1 MSFRGVESIVKK
13 IVDGFARSMKA
24 HVSQTLVLMKALG
37 GLLEIL
43 QCVWDVLYPWWG
55 NMDLSVAAYQ
65 MWKVFECVYAYSKDV
80 AVSSG
85 TIQLL

>member
-1 MSFRGVESIVKK
+1 MLLR
-13 IVDGFARSMKA
+13 A
-24 HVSQTLVLMKALG
+24 HVSIMLVLMKRCG

-43 QCVWDVLYPWWG
+43 QSVWDVLYPWWG

-65 MWKVFECVYAYSKDV
+65 MWKAFESVYAYSKDV

>member
-1 MSFRGVESIVKK
+1 MKK

-24 HVSQTLVLMKALG
+24 HVSQALVLMKTLG

-43 QCVWDVLYPWWG
+43 QSVWDILYSRWD
-55 NMDLSVAAYQ
+55 NLDLSVAAYQ
-65 MWKVFECVYAYSKDV
+65 MWEPFGVVYAYNVDV
-80 AVSSG
+80 TVSSG

>member
-1 MSFRGVESIVKK
+1 MSFRGVESAVEK

-24 HVSQTLVLMKALG
+24 HVSQALVLMKTLG

-43 QCVWDVLYPWWG
+43 QCAWDVLYPWWG

-65 MWKVFECVYAYSKDV
+65 KAFEFVYAYSEDMT
-80 AVSSG
+80 VSSG
-85 TIQLL
+85 TTQLP

>member
-24 HVSQTLVLMKALG
+24 HVSQTLVLMKTLG

-43 QCVWDVLYPWWG
+43 QCVWDVHYPWWS

-65 MWKVFECVYAYSKDV
+65 MWKAFEFVYAYSEDV

>member
-1 MSFRGVESIVKK
+1 MKK

-24 HVSQTLVLMKALG
+24 HVSQALVLMKTLG

-43 QCVWDVLYPWWG
+43 QSVWDVLYPWWG

-65 MWKVFECVYAYSKDV
+65 M
-80 AVSSG
+80 
-85 TIQLL
+85 

>member
-1 MSFRGVESIVKK
+1 VSFRGVESTVKK

-24 HVSQTLVLMKALG
+24 HVSQTLVLMKTLG

-43 QCVWDVLYPWWG
+43 QSVWDVLYPWWG

-65 MWKVFECVYAYSKDV
+65 MWKAFEFVYAYSKDV

-85 TIQLL
+85 TIQLR

>member
-1 MSFRGVESIVKK
+1 MKK

-24 HVSQTLVLMKALG
+24 HVSQTLILMKTLG

-43 QCVWDVLYPWWG
+43 QSVWDVLYPWWG
-55 NMDLSVAAYQ
+55 NMDVSVAAYHL
-65 MWKVFECVYAYSKDV
+65 WKALEFVYAYSEDV

-85 TIQLL
+85 TTQLL

>member
-1 MSFRGVESIVKK
+1 MKK

-24 HVSQTLVLMKALG
+24 HVSQTLILMKTLG

-43 QCVWDVLYPWWG
+43 QCVWDVLYPRWG
-55 NMDLSVAAYQ
+55 DMDLSVAAYQ
-65 MWKVFECVYAYSKDV
+65 MWKAFEFVYAYSEDV

>member
-1 MSFRGVESIVKK
+1 MKK

-24 HVSQTLVLMKALG
+24 HVSQALVLMKTLG
-37 GLLEIL
+37 GSLEIL
-43 QCVWDVLYPWWG
+43 QSVWDVLYPWWG

-65 MWKVFECVYAYSKDV
+65 KAFEFVYAYSEDV